1 MVMQEYAALHTLEV
15 LGSLVEEEVLEALPE
30 VMRMM
35 ICIVLMMTILLVL
48 MAVTCSCTGAGAV
61 STRMGM
67 ETPPLPT
74 SNCHDLYKTRERLK
88 SQRLMC
94 LPNDPVSFRRPG
106 PSNDDIRIPHIEG
119 GLTMYLHCFEAGL
132 HCPLSQS
139 HTWVKNKLCYLAFDC
154 PKKYSSR
161 MTILHVKI

>member
-1 MVMQEYAALHTLEV
+1 MVMQDHAALHTLEV

-35 ICIVLMMTILLVL
+35 ILIVLMMMILLVL
-48 MAVTCSCTGAGAV
+48 MAVTCSCIGAGAV

-74 SNCHDLYKTRERLK
+74 SNCHDLCKTRERLK
-88 SQRLMC
+88 SKVKRSD
-94 LPNDPVSFRRPG
+94 NPVSFRRPG

-119 GLTMYLHCFEAGL
+119 GLTMYLHCFEAGW

-139 HTWVKNKLCYLAFDC
+139 HTWVNTDTFLL
-154 PKKYSSR
+154 
-161 MTILHVKI
+161 ILV

>member
-1 MVMQEYAALHTLEV
+1 MVMQDHAALHTLEV

-35 ICIVLMMTILLVL
+35 ICIFLMMMILLVL
-48 MAVTCSCTGAGAV
+48 MAGTCSCIGAGAV

-74 SNCHDLYKTRERLK
+74 SNCHDLCKTRERLK
-88 SQRLMC
+88 SKVKRSD
-94 LPNDPVSFRRPG
+94 NPVSFRRPG
-106 PSNDDIRIPHIEG
+106 PSNDDIRIPHID
-119 GLTMYLHCFEAGL
+119 LTMYLHCFEAGW

-139 HTWVKNKLCYLAFDC
+139 HTWVINQLCYSAIILVLV
-154 PKKYSSR
+154 
-161 MTILHVKI
+161 ILHIHMCPSL